1 MTCAYRN
8 FISAFIDNELPRDQR
23 ASLEEHLKTCPS
35 CVRELEMLRQL
46 GGLVGSIPEV
56 TPSPTFV
63 QTTVNQAAAI
73 LRRSRWSERFLA
85 PALSLAKSAAAFV
98 FAPEGFG
105 ATGRKNL
112 SSRGYLRAFDDSPP
126 GSFADV
132 YLTVIQGGSN

>member
-1 MTCAYRN
+1 MNCAYRN
-8 FISAFIDNELPRDQR
+8 FISAFIDNELPNDQR
-23 ASLEEHLKTCPS
+23 ASLEAHLKTCPS
-35 CVRELEMLRQL
+35 CEREVEMLRQL

-56 TPSPTFV
+56 TPSPAFV
-63 QTTVNQAAAI
+63 QAIVSKAASLPRPA
-73 LRRSRWSERFLA
+73 RWSARFLA
-85 PALSLAKSAAAFV
+85 PVLSFAKSAAAFV

-105 ATGRKNL
+105 AHGRKNL